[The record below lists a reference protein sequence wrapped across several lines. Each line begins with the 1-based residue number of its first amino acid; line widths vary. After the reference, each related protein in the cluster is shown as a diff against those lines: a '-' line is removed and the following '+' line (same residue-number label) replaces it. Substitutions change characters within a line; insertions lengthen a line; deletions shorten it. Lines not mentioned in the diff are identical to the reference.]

1 MGSGK
6 LEYLVSDLEIEG
18 MTITSWLFLSPL
30 PWEPSLLVPIS
41 EMGIRHKMEMGP
53 KVGVTA
59 AVVWTGRGPTWGG
72 GLGEK
77 DQNRNLPSRVAP
89 PSLWLPRWAA
99 PDAWP
104 P

>member
-41 EMGIRHKMEMGP
+41 EMGIRHKMQMGP

-72 GLGEK
+72 GAGRKRSKSQSAIPCCTPKL
-77 DQNRNLPSRVAP
+77 VAP
-89 PSLWLPRWAA
+89 
-99 PDAWP
+99 
-104 P
+104 